1 MKRKRKYFKIG
12 DLIIYSFF
20 IIFFTGL
27 GLKIMNLSQERAS
40 KVEIYVDSEL
50 KYVYPLQKEER
61 DIFVD
66 TNIGGVN
73 VKFKD
78 NMVRVTSSNSP
89 LKLNVKQGWI
99 KDPGEVII
107 GSKVEI
113 YVDSELKYVY
123 PLQKEE
129 RDIFV
134 DTNIGGVN
142 VKFKDNMVRVTSSN
156 SPLKLNVKQGWI
168 KDPGEVIIGVPDRLL
183 IKIVGDKGDNTD
195 SDDIDFIV
203 R

>member
-1 MKRKRKYFKIG
+1 MKRKRKYFRIG

-50 KYVYPLQKEER
+50 KYVYPLQKEE
-61 DIFVD
+61 
-66 TNIGGVN
+66 
-73 VKFKD
+73 K
-78 NMVRVTSSNSP
+78 
-89 LKLNVKQGWI
+89 
-99 KDPGEVII
+99 
-107 GSKVEI
+107 
-113 YVDSELKYVY
+113 
-123 PLQKEE
+123 
-129 RDIFV
+129 DIFV

-183 IKIVGDKGDNTD
+183 IKIVGDKKDNTD

>member
-1 MKRKRKYFKIG
+1 MRRKRKYFKIG

-107 GSKVEI
+107 G
-113 YVDSELKYVY
+113 
-123 PLQKEE
+123 
-129 RDIFV
+129 
-134 DTNIGGVN
+134 
-142 VKFKDNMVRVTSSN
+142 
-156 SPLKLNVKQGWI
+156 
-168 KDPGEVIIGVPDRLL
+168 VPDRLL
-183 IKIVGDKGDNTD
+183 IKIVGDKKDNTD
-195 SDDIDFIV
+195 NDDIDFIV

>member
-1 MKRKRKYFKIG
+1 MRRKRKYFKIG

-107 GSKVEI
+107 G
-113 YVDSELKYVY
+113 
-123 PLQKEE
+123 
-129 RDIFV
+129 
-134 DTNIGGVN
+134 
-142 VKFKDNMVRVTSSN
+142 
-156 SPLKLNVKQGWI
+156 
-168 KDPGEVIIGVPDRLL
+168 VPDRLL
-183 IKIVGDKGDNTD
+183 IKIVGNKGDNTD

>member
-20 IIFFTGL
+20 IIFFTTL
-27 GLKIMNLSQERAS
+27 GLKIVNLSQEKAS

-50 KYVYPLQKEER
+50 QYVYPLQKEER
-61 DIFVD
+61 DVFVD
-66 TNIGGVN
+66 TN
-73 VKFKD
+73 
-78 NMVRVTSSNSP
+78 
-89 LKLNVKQGWI
+89 L
-99 KDPGEVII
+99 
-107 GSKVEI
+107 
-113 YVDSELKYVY
+113 
-123 PLQKEE
+123 
-129 RDIFV
+129 
-134 DTNIGGVN
+134 GGVN

>member
-107 GSKVEI
+107 G
-113 YVDSELKYVY
+113 
-123 PLQKEE
+123 
-129 RDIFV
+129 
-134 DTNIGGVN
+134 
-142 VKFKDNMVRVTSSN
+142 
-156 SPLKLNVKQGWI
+156 
-168 KDPGEVIIGVPDRLL
+168 VPDRLL
-183 IKIVGDKGDNTD
+183 IKIVGDKRDNTD